1 MDNQTK
7 DILMLTV
14 DKVPELP
21 KEDRE
26 RILWLL
32 NRLTAEPAE
41 KRDQAGNMF
50 KMLSPAQMNQAIGF
64 MEGLK
69 ASSNEA
75 RDAETHKLSIEE
87 KGEIIRAVAN
97 LPPILKERA
106 LAFAQGLVA
115 AAGRSAS
122 QPEQNEKEKEDAQN
136 GG

>member
-64 MEGLK
+64 MEGLNANTSK
-69 ASSNEA
+69 AREPLTGELT
-75 RDAETHKLSIEE
+75 DEE
-87 KGEIIRAVAN
+87 KGTILQMVAA
-97 LPPILKERA
+97 LPPTLKERA
-106 LAFAQGLVA
+106 LAFAQGLI
-115 AAGRSAS
+115 AGRSAS
-122 QPEQNEKEKEDAQN
+122 QPEQTEKEKEEAQQD
-136 GG
+136 G